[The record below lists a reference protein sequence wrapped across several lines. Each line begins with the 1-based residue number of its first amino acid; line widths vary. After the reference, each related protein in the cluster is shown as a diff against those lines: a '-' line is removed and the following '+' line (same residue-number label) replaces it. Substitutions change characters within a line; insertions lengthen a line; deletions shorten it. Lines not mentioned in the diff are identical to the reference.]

1 LAQLRRQLDDAKTA
15 ETEHDLRLRE
25 TTEYQALA
33 TAKQA
38 RLDIDRAV
46 TLAASAVREAALA
59 EFRQTGDKAP
69 AKGVSIRLFKTYK
82 YDATEAINWCA
93 LNAPTF
99 LAIDAKR
106 FERAAEQLDGAP
118 VTIEYDP
125 QPAIA
130 GDLSEYLV

>member
-1 LAQLRRQLDDAKTA
+1 MSFISTAQPSLPAFWPLSAASASRS
-15 ETEHDLRLRE
+15 
-25 TTEYQALA
+25 
-33 TAKQA
+33 
-38 RLDIDRAV
+38 AV
-46 TLAASAVREAALA
+46 SLAASAVREAALA